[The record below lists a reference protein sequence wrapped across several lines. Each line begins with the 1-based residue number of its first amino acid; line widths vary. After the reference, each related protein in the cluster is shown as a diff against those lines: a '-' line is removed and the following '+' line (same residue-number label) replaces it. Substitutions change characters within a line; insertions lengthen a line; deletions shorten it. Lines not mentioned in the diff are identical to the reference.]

1 MNEMSDV
8 YSLSYHATL
17 MSKDVPIGD
26 IRSRAVTPLREELLP
41 VYFQRGGDFAQWLS
55 MRAVDATRTNSRLL
69 KKVLR
74 LQERDDISTALHFNA
89 VTITDTYWVKPDG
102 SSLTWDD
109 VRFRENYFDTL
120 ALRGDLSAFSRKPSR
135 TPELTNTGSFEKCWR
150 LENGQW
156 WMYKQA
162 TPLQRFSELFVY
174 HLSNALHFPCAKY
187 ELAGEYIRTLDFTG
201 GKLNFEPA
209 FSFVGEDEDYLRNY
223 RTFQQLGQSLADQYV
238 ELLMMDAFCL
248 NGDRH
253 TNNYGVLRDT
263 DTGEIKSLAPNFD
276 NNIALIS
283 NGYLDKPRG
292 ADLLT
297 NSLCDLERGERAIS
311 LYASRHPLPVVTPE
325 LIAACCAK
333 TGEDVDVAYVQQFV
347 MAGYFNTPVPQLI
360 SQRHMCTPDKNIVH
374 PEITAPD
381 ISPEL

>member
-1 MNEMSDV
+1 MNDV

-17 MSKDVPIGD
+17 MSKDVPVGD
-26 IRSRAVTPLREELLP
+26 IHGRTVTPLREELLP
-41 VYFQRGGDFAQWLS
+41 IYFQRGGDFAQWLS
-55 MRAVDATRTNSRLL
+55 MRAIDATRTNSRLL

-74 LQERDDISTALHFNA
+74 LQERDDVSTALHFNA
-89 VTITDTYWVKPDG
+89 VTITDTYWVRPDG

-135 TPELTNTGSFEKCWR
+135 TPELTNIGSFEKCWR
-150 LENGQW
+150 LENGKW

-174 HLSNALHFPCAKY
+174 YLSNALHFPCAKY
-187 ELAGEYIRTLDFTG
+187 EPAGEYIRTLDFTE

-209 FSFVGEDEDYLRNY
+209 FSLVGEDEDYLHSY
-223 RTFQQLGQSLADQYV
+223 RAFQQIGQSLADQYV

-248 NGDRH
+248 NADRH
-253 TNNYGVLRDT
+253 TNNYGVLRDP
-263 DTGEIKSLAPNFD
+263 DSGKVLRLAPNFD

-297 NSLCDLERGERAIS
+297 GSLCELERGERAVS
-311 LYASRHPLPVVTPE
+311 LYASRHPLPVITPE
-325 LIAACCAK
+325 LIADCCAK

-347 MAGYFNTPVPQLI
+347 MAGYSNTPVPQLI
-360 SQRHMCTPDKNIVH
+360 SPYHAHQNRETPVQPK
-374 PEITAPD
+374 ITTLD
-381 ISPEL
+381 ISPER